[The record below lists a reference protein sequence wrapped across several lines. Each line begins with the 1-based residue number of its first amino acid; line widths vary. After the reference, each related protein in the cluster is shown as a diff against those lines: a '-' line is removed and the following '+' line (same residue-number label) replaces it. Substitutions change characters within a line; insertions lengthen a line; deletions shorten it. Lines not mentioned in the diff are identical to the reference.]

1 MKNLLISFQNNTDV
15 IGLKYIH
22 SYLCE
27 NQIDSYMLFI
37 PHYND
42 GDNDPLAEFII
53 GLEPTVLGISLM
65 SSEFHAAKKF
75 TLMLKK
81 AIPEVIVV
89 WGGIHPT
96 VAPQDCL
103 NYADY
108 VFVGESEQVYLD
120 FLERISKNK
129 SVIDIPNSGYKSPD
143 GIVINKLAPLNENL
157 DDLPFP
163 EHYPKKSY
171 ILHNGKVIKM
181 DIPLFERYSRY
192 NAKFY
197 SLVTTRGCPF
207 SCSYCCNSAFNKLYG
222 TNKIRKRSVENV
234 IKELSLAI
242 KLFPKTICINIQ
254 DDNFFTYDTVWMG
267 EFAEKYKKLINK
279 KFTCR
284 TTPIHLNEKKISIL
298 KKAGLGW
305 IFMGLQCGSPRINK
319 DVYKRNISNNQFIES
334 AKIVKKNNI
343 APFYDVILDNP
354 YETEDD
360 ILQTIEVILKIPK
373 PFMLQLFSLCF
384 YQGTELYDLALKDN
398 IEFDNP
404 TKKGQVKYKPT
415 FFNKTIRLCPL
426 LPRKFIRA
434 IIKHRDSKLIRL
446 LISLIYFPAIL
457 ILEPLVW
464 FWLFFISFD
473 YNLGYTINTIFY
485 FGKTG
490 FNKIILRR

>member
-197 SLVTTRGCPF
+197 SLVTTRGCF
-207 SCSYCCNSAFNKLYG
+207 
-222 TNKIRKRSVENV
+222 
-234 IKELSLAI
+234 
-242 KLFPKTICINIQ
+242 
-254 DDNFFTYDTVWMG
+254 
-267 EFAEKYKKLINK
+267 
-279 KFTCR
+279 
-284 TTPIHLNEKKISIL
+284 
-298 KKAGLGW
+298 
-305 IFMGLQCGSPRINK
+305 
-319 DVYKRNISNNQFIES
+319 
-334 AKIVKKNNI
+334 
-343 APFYDVILDNP
+343 
-354 YETEDD
+354 
-360 ILQTIEVILKIPK
+360 
-373 PFMLQLFSLCF
+373 
-384 YQGTELYDLALKDN
+384 
-398 IEFDNP
+398 
-404 TKKGQVKYKPT
+404 
-415 FFNKTIRLCPL
+415 
-426 LPRKFIRA
+426 
-434 IIKHRDSKLIRL
+434 
-446 LISLIYFPAIL
+446 
-457 ILEPLVW
+457 
-464 FWLFFISFD
+464 
-473 YNLGYTINTIFY
+473 
-485 FGKTG
+485 
-490 FNKIILRR
+490 